1 MFGIGG
7 DTDSNKP
14 SDTSEGTAPMSNM
27 KPFDLDKAAGE
38 VIAFVGEGVTF
49 KGTIRYKGSVRVDGR
64 LEGEIFT
71 DGILIVGEKAVISA
85 KIEAGTIACQGKI
98 TGDIVAKERVK
109 LMSPALF
116 EGSVKTPS
124 ISIDEG
130 VLFNGTCVM
139 PKKGEDGKTKD
150 SGFVGKLEETLKVS

>member
-1 MFGIGG
+1 MFGK
-7 DTDSNKP
+7 SNS
-14 SDTSEGTAPMSNM
+14 SDNDQSSGFTEGATAMGNA
-27 KPFDLDKAAGE
+27 KPFDLDKAAGD

-109 LMSPALF
+109 LMSPAFF

-124 ISIDEG
+124 ISMDEG
-130 VLFNGTCVM
+130 VVFNGTCVM
-139 PKKGEDGKTKD
+139 PKAGDSKTKD
-150 SGFVGKLEETLKVS
+150 SSFVGKVEETLKVS

>member
-1 MFGIGG
+1 MFGKS
-7 DTDSNKP
+7 SNADADQ
-14 SDTSEGTAPMSNM
+14 SSGFTEGATSMGNA
-27 KPFDLDKAAGE
+27 KPFDLEKAAGDI
-38 VIAFVGEGVTF
+38 IAFVGEGVTF

-85 KIEAGTIACQGKI
+85 KIEAGTIACQGRI
-98 TGDIVAKERVK
+98 TGDIMAKERVK
-109 LMSPALF
+109 LMSPAVF

-124 ISIDEG
+124 ISMDEG

-139 PKKGEDGKTKD
+139 PKAGESKSKETSFIGKA
-150 SGFVGKLEETLKVS
+150 EETLKVS

>member
-1 MFGIGG
+1 MFGR
-7 DTDSNKP
+7 SNN
-14 SDTSEGTAPMSNM
+14 SENDQSSGFTEGATSMGNA
-27 KPFDLDKAAGE
+27 KPFDLDKAVGD

-71 DGILIVGEKAVISA
+71 DGILIVGEKAIISA
-85 KIEAGTIACQGKI
+85 KIEAGTIACQGRI

-109 LMSPALF
+109 LMSPAVF

-124 ISIDEG
+124 ISMDEG

-139 PKKGEDGKTKD
+139 PKAGETKSKD
-150 SGFVGKLEETLKVS
+150 SSFVAKAEETLKVS

>member
-1 MFGIGG
+1 MFGKSNN
-7 DTDSNKP
+7 TDADQS
-14 SDTSEGTAPMSNM
+14 SGFTEGATPMGNA
-27 KPFDLDKAAGE
+27 KPFDLEKAAGD

-85 KIEAGTIACQGKI
+85 KIEAGTIACQGRI

-109 LMSPALF
+109 LMSPAVF

-124 ISIDEG
+124 ISMDEG
-130 VLFNGTCVM
+130 VSFNGTCVM
-139 PKKGEDGKTKD
+139 PKAGDSKSKD
-150 SGFVGKLEETLKVS
+150 SSFVAKVDEALKVS

>member
-1 MFGIGG
+1 MFGKS
-7 DTDSNKP
+7 SNADADQ
-14 SDTSEGTAPMSNM
+14 SSGFTEGATSMGNA
-27 KPFDLDKAAGE
+27 KPFDLEKAAGD

-85 KIEAGTIACQGKI
+85 KIEAGTIACQGRI
-98 TGDIVAKERVK
+98 TGDIMAKERVK
-109 LMSPALF
+109 LMSPAVF

-124 ISIDEG
+124 ISMDEG

-139 PKKGEDGKTKD
+139 PKAGEGKSKET
-150 SGFVGKLEETLKVS
+150 SFIGKAEETLKVS